1 MADSIQPPCS
11 NDWFHD
17 WAEKQNRKREE
28 EALIQLEL
36 PLPEL
41 IEQVSEP
48 TISNRGVYNDA
59 LKSVIDDAMEIG
71 VINSTT
77 LVM

>member
-1 MADSIQPPCS
+1 MADSIQPPS
-11 NDWFHD
+11 SDWFHD

-41 IEQVSEP
+41 IEQASEP
-48 TISNRGVYNDA
+48 TVSNRGVYNDA
-59 LKSVIDDAMEIG
+59 LKSVIDDANDSC
-71 VINSTT
+71 VINSITFQF
-77 LVM
+77 